1 MFEVLSL
8 ICTLKAGCEE
18 KRGFSMNGWMDGWM
32 GQTLVI
38 LILDQLGLLGQMK

>member
-8 ICTLKAGCEE
+8 MCTLKAGCEE
-18 KRGFSMNGWMDGWM
+18 ERGFFYEWMDGWM